1 LKAVLALGLS
11 FIRVS
16 LRERSSLFWFWIFP
30 LLLLGFL
37 GAVFG
42 RVEKGKMDL
51 RVTVVDLDRDL
62 LSQALGAVVREI
74 GESGLFQVVE
84 VPESQGDPRK
94 WAEREVRE
102 GRIHAALVIPR
113 GFSLDLQ
120 GFPRAKADPVRLEVL
135 YRRGE
140 AGSSTAASILSEA
153 VEEFSRSFLAETGF
167 LRRKIPVE
175 KEFVGGEER
184 AIAYVEFILP
194 GIILMA
200 LFVNGIFHVPSAVVL
215 AKETKILRRYFATPL
230 SGSEYL
236 AGFALALVWMSA
248 FQIAAI
254 WALGR
259 FAFGA
264 RVPLLRPEALLYLL
278 LAFGV
283 SLGFGFLI
291 SSFSRTF
298 AAAAALS
305 NLLNL
310 PLQFLGGLYFPLAS
324 LPVPLRVVM
333 AINPLT
339 HLAQGLR
346 ASLGLETPSFP
357 AWANLLVP
365 LFWIF
370 LSAFLS
376 GRRLRLTE
384 E

>member
-51 RVTVVDLDRDL
+51 RVTVVDLDRDF

-102 GRIHAALVIPR
+102 RRIHAALVIPR

-153 VEEFSRSFLAETGF
+153 VEEFGRSFLAETGF

-248 FQIAAI
+248 FHIAAI

-365 LFWIF
+365 LSWIF